1 MDKGQADAKAS
12 CRCGRVSV
20 PVTGRPILHTIC
32 YCDSCRTA
40 GLGFAQA
47 PGAPAVVDDDGGT
60 DLLLY
65 RKDRIGRFS
74 GGDLLREHRLTPTSP
89 TRRVVATCCD
99 TPMFL
104 DFTKGHWLSFYT
116 GRLSGETPPLDM
128 RVMTADRPG
137 GAPLPDDVPNLAT
150 HSARF
155 MVRLLVAWVAMGF
168 RRPKV
173 VW

>member
-1 MDKGQADAKAS
+1 MSEDQVGATAS
-12 CRCGRVSV
+12 CRCGRVSA
-20 PVTGRPILHTIC
+20 PVAGTPILHATC

-40 GLGFAQA
+40 GLAFAQA
-47 PGAPAVVDDDGGT
+47 PGAPPVVDDDGGT

-65 RKDRIGRFS
+65 RKDRIGRFT

-89 TRRVVATCCD
+89 TRRVIATCCD

-104 DFTKGHWLSFYT
+104 DFTKGHWLSFYAS
-116 GRLSGETPPLDM
+116 RLSGKIPPLDM
-128 RVMTADRPG
+128 RVMTADRPD

-155 MVRLLVAWVAMGF
+155 MIRLLAAWVAMGF

-173 VW
+173 AW